1 MNQKYNFK
9 EIIKRS
15 QNNCRKYKINVK
27 RVFPT
32 TTLEGNAFYNSL
44 DRNSQLIK
52 ISRPFMETLY
62 DFLKGS
68 GFALYLTDK
77 EGFVLCIIGD
87 EDIIKCMAEVGI
99 VEGADMSEK
108 STGTNAIGTAIHEDL
123 SVQISGEEHY
133 ITAYHTLT
141 CSAAI
146 IHNNEGAIIGCLN
159 LTGKRQLAHP
169 HTLGL
174 VVAAVKSI
182 ENQLKVEK
190 FQNMYNLINKNTG
203 KNANY
208 NFEDIIGNSEV
219 IKKVIKQA
227 KNIANS
233 PSTVLIQG
241 ESGTG
246 KELIAQSI
254 HNNSSRKDNSFI
266 SINCGAITENLIES
280 ELFGYEEGAFT
291 GAKRGGQPGKFELAN
306 GGTIFLDEIGEMPFE
321 MQVHLLNVLQTSC
334 FNRVG
339 GNKYINVDVRIIAA
353 TNKDL
358 KSEVENGNFR
368 EDLYYRLSVIPIYL
382 PPLRKRVG
390 DIEIL
395 MEYFLKAKAIKLEKP
410 IPKISYD
417 IYKMIVNYTWPG
429 NVRELENC
437 IENIVNMDGNTSF
450 DFKNKPSKKN
460 DHTISKEPF
469 QYDMCTLA
477 QLENMAIINCIKKCG
492 GNITKAS
499 KVLGINRS
507 TIYSKIKKHIS

>member
-1 MNQKYNFK
+1 MSQKYNFK
-9 EIIKRS
+9 DIIKSS
-15 QNNCRKYKINVK
+15 QNNCRKYKINVQ
-27 RVFPT
+27 RIFPT
-32 TTLEGNAFYNSL
+32 TTLEGKAFHDSL

-62 DFLKGS
+62 NFLKGS

-77 EGFVLCIIGD
+77 VGFVLFITGD
-87 EDIIKCMAEVGI
+87 DNIIKCMAEVGI

-146 IHNNEGAIIGCLN
+146 IHNEEGTIIGCLN

-182 ENQLKVEK
+182 ESQLKVEK
-190 FQNMYNLINKNTG
+190 YQNMYNLANKRTG
-203 KNANY
+203 KNASY

-219 IKKVIKQA
+219 IIKVIEQA

-266 SINCGAITENLIES
+266 SINCGAITKGLIES
-280 ELFGYEEGAFT
+280 ELFGYEDGAFT
-291 GAKRGGQPGKFELAN
+291 GAKRGGQLGKFELAN

-321 MQVHLLNVLQTSC
+321 MQVHLLTVLQTSC

-358 KSEVENGNFR
+358 KTEVKNGNFR
-368 EDLYYRLSVIPIYL
+368 EDLYYRLSVIPIFL
-382 PPLRKRVG
+382 PPLRMRVG

-395 MEYFLKAKAIKLEKP
+395 IEYFLKAKAIKLDKP
-410 IPKISYD
+410 VPKISYD
-417 IYKMIVNYTWPG
+417 IYRTLVNYTWPG

-437 IENIVNMDGNTSF
+437 IENIVNMDGDTSF
-450 DFKNKPSKKN
+450 NFEDKSLEKKESPLS
-460 DHTISKEPF
+460 TETF
-469 QYDMCTLA
+469 QYDMYTLK
-477 QLENMAIINCIKKCG
+477 QWENMAIINCIKKCG

-499 KVLGINRS
+499 KILGINRS
-507 TIYSKIKKHIS
+507 TIYSKIKNHSS